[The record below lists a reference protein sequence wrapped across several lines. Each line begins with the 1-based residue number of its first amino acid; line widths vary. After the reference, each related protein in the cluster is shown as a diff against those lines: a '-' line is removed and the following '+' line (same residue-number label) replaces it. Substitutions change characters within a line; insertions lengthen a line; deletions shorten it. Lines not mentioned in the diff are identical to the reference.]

1 MATAR
6 RLPSGSWR
14 VQVYAGRD
22 AAGKRIYQSFTAPTK
37 KEAEYVAAEYIF
49 KAKTKSHIRPNFTV
63 GEAFDDYIA
72 SRKNI
77 LSPATIQG
85 YNKIRNNNLQYLMNI
100 KINKI
105 TQQDIQMAV
114 NKDADRLSAKTISNA
129 HGLLAS
135 VIRVYRPDL
144 ILQTSLP
151 QQKRI
156 LKELIDPADIMRII
170 KGTEIELPVLLA
182 MWLSFSMSEI
192 RGIKKDDIK
201 NGIVTLN
208 RSVVDIDGKP
218 VIKEDMKEEARTR
231 KHRLPE
237 YIMQLIGAVDG
248 DYIVPLSGQAIYK
261 RWSRLLEKHELPHI
275 TFHDLRH
282 VNASVMLLLN
292 IPDKYAMERGG
303 WKTDKTMKKVYQN
316 TFSAERIAVD
326 SKVNNYFESIIQH
339 EMQHEK

>member
-37 KEAEYVAAEYIF
+37 KEAEYVAAEYIL
-49 KAKTKSHIRPNFTV
+49 KTKSHATPNFTV
-63 GEAFDDYIA
+63 GEAFDDYIT

-114 NKDADRLSAKTISNA
+114 NKDAERLSAKTIYNA
-129 HGLLAS
+129 HGLLSA
-135 VIRVYRPDL
+135 VLKVYRPNFMVK
-144 ILQTSLP
+144 TSMP
-151 QQKRI
+151 QQKRL
-156 LKELIDPADIMRII
+156 LKELIDPADIVRII

-316 TFSAERIAVD
+316 TFSTERIAVD

>member
-22 AAGKRIYQSFTAPTK
+22 AAGKRIYRSITAPTK

-49 KAKTKSHIRPNFTV
+49 KAKTKSHVTPNFTV
-63 GEAFDDYIA
+63 GEAFDDY
-72 SRKNI
+72 
-77 LSPATIQG
+77 
-85 YNKIRNNNLQYLMNI
+85 
-100 KINKI
+100 
-105 TQQDIQMAV
+105 
-114 NKDADRLSAKTISNA
+114 
-129 HGLLAS
+129 
-135 VIRVYRPDL
+135 
-144 ILQTSLP
+144 
-151 QQKRI
+151 
-156 LKELIDPADIMRII
+156 
-170 KGTEIELPVLLA
+170 
-182 MWLSFSMSEI
+182 
-192 RGIKKDDIK
+192 DIK

-316 TFSAERIAVD
+316 TFLAERIAVD

-339 EMQHEK
+339 EMQHKK